1 MLNEASPESDRP
13 SFVPSSSRMDEI
25 RLFTATRAIAAR
37 IAIAGAMAA
46 VVNDDHNHV
55 VVAIMEAQ
63 NIYVQYSTY
72 GCMG

>member
-1 MLNEASPESDRP
+1 
-13 SFVPSSSRMDEI
+13 MDEI